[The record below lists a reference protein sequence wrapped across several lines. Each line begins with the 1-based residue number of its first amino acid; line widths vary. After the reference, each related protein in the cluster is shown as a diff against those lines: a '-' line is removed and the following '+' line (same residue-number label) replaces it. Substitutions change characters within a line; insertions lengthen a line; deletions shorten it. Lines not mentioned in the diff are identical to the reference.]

1 MTDEEVAATAFRWLI
16 AFKIT
21 MILTGA
27 AMSYLQSPW
36 WAVLVA
42 MAFAF

>member
-1 MTDEEVAATAFRWLI
+1 MPDGGKTVLWSIVAL
-16 AFKIT
+16 KIT
-21 MILTGA
+21 MIVTGA

-36 WAVLVA
+36 WAVLTA

>member
-1 MTDEEVAATAFRWLI
+1 MTDNDAAIAALRWVVAL
-16 AFKIT
+16 KIT
-21 MILTGA
+21 LVLTGA

-36 WAVLVA
+36 WAVLAA